1 MTKLTFQMTADE
13 FYEGWKYKL
22 KKNNYKNRTPLIA
35 IILIVLMIA
44 LIMLTKNVLYLG
56 YMLLL
61 IALVVFIIFSNKKA
75 VKRQFFSSPT
85 IAGETTLCTYGEGLE
100 IINSY
105 QKIFVPWQ
113 SIFSVKETEKLLI
126 IMPTYRT
133 GAFVISK
140 ERYGSSELNEI
151 IELLKQN
158 NKVEEGK
165 R

>member
-1 MTKLTFQMTADE
+1 MTADE

-22 KKNNYKNRTPLIA
+22 KKNNYKNRIPLLMIILIITIAATIANTKNA
-35 IILIVLMIA
+35 IILLYLLLSIVLIVTFR
-44 LIMLTKNVLYLG
+44 IM
-56 YMLLL
+56 
-61 IALVVFIIFSNKKA
+61 NKKA

-133 GAFVISK
+133 GVFVISK
-140 ERYGSSELNEI
+140 ERYSSSELNEI
-151 IELLKQN
+151 IALLKQ
-158 NKVEEGK
+158 KTMVEEGK
-165 R
+165 Q

>member
-1 MTKLTFQMTADE
+1 MTADE

-22 KKNNYKNRTPLIA
+22 KKNNYKNRIPLLIIILIITIAATIANTKNA
-35 IILIVLMIA
+35 IILLYLLLSIVLIVTFR
-44 LIMLTKNVLYLG
+44 IM
-56 YMLLL
+56 
-61 IALVVFIIFSNKKA
+61 NKKA

-133 GAFVISK
+133 SAFVISK

-151 IELLKQN
+151 IALLKQN
-158 NKVEEGK
+158 NRVEEGK

>member
-22 KKNNYKNRTPLIA
+22 KKNNYKNRIPLLIIILIITIAATIANTKNA
-35 IILIVLMIA
+35 IILLYLLLSIVLIVTFR
-44 LIMLTKNVLYLG
+44 IM
-56 YMLLL
+56 
-61 IALVVFIIFSNKKA
+61 NKKA

-85 IAGETTLCTYGEGLE
+85 IKGETTLCTYGEGLE

-133 GAFVISK
+133 SAFVISK

-151 IELLKQN
+151 IALLKQN

-165 R
+165 Q